1 MYLFAGFAIMSI
13 YIETM
18 LIPSLP
24 SIGQQYHVNA
34 AETSLIVSLYLV
46 SGVALNPIIGK
57 LGDVYGK
64 KKVLTYILPIY
75 VIAVGVTGF
84 APNFTFLLLSRTIQG
99 IGLTA
104 FPLLISLIQ
113 EEFPKDMVPR
123 AIATI
128 VAMFGVGSAIGLP
141 LGSFISNSFGWQVTY
156 HSAFPFVLIVAALII
171 MKVKESRYTRPNVKV
186 DYIGAVLLAVS
197 LAAIVFALSEG
208 TAYGWASNLIILLFA
223 IGIVFFAGLLLY
235 EKRATEPILNQKLLG
250 IKNVLCS
257 NFLVLLA
264 GLAMF
269 FSYQVFAYLFESPA
283 PLGLGYDI
291 FHTGLA
297 LLPFAVFNVIVA
309 PFAGRY
315 IPRLGVKP
323 FFMYGAILA
332 MIGFALAAFGSG
344 AMLTIVGEAIIGAGL
359 ALVNIPTVN
368 LLVLSIAQRDMG
380 LATSLNS
387 VFRFTGSALG
397 APVAG
402 LLIAT
407 YESRVAFQD
416 AFYLGI
422 VSMIFVIIIASQ
434 ADEIL
439 GKNKKITKLEEE
451 VSI

>member
-24 SIGQQYHVNA
+24 SIGQQYHVDA

-64 KKVLTYILPIY
+64 KKMLTYILPIY

-84 APNFTFLLLSRTIQG
+84 APNFTFLLLSRAIQG

-186 DYIGAVLLAVS
+186 DYIGAALLAVS

-208 TAYGWASNLIILLFA
+208 TAYGWTSNLIILLFA
-223 IGIVFFAGLLLY
+223 IGIVFFACLLLY

-297 LLPFAVFNVIVA
+297 LLPFAVFNVICC
-309 PFAGRY
+309 
-315 IPRLGVKP
+315 
-323 FFMYGAILA
+323 
-332 MIGFALAAFGSG
+332 
-344 AMLTIVGEAIIGAGL
+344 
-359 ALVNIPTVN
+359 N
-368 LLVLSIAQRDMG
+368 
-380 LATSLNS
+380 
-387 VFRFTGSALG
+387 
-397 APVAG
+397 
-402 LLIAT
+402 
-407 YESRVAFQD
+407 
-416 AFYLGI
+416 
-422 VSMIFVIIIASQ
+422 
-434 ADEIL
+434 
-439 GKNKKITKLEEE
+439 
-451 VSI
+451 